1 MSLFLIIQ
9 LIILDPSQ
17 TAQKDVTLFVLSQ
30 AELSRLSALST
41 AKMTITRGVF
51 PRCELELKAARK
63 VSGESLLS
71 AVRRRLTH
79 HSPHEEVDFVYLYH
93 LTTQGNS

>member
-17 TAQKDVTLFVLSQ
+17 TAQRDITLFVLSQ
-30 AELSRLSALST
+30 VALSRLSNLPT

-51 PRCELELKAARK
+51 LRCELELKEARK
-63 VSGESLLS
+63 VSEVKACSLQYDD
-71 AVRRRLTH
+71 A
-79 HSPHEEVDFVYLYH
+79 
-93 LTTQGNS
+93 